1 MFDVDG
7 MHITMTAGDTGAFVM
22 HFSGYEFTQDD
33 VVLFTIKTGS
43 GGVVIEREY
52 QPDAN
57 GDVLVC
63 FFNSETEGYGAGN
76 YLWDIRI
83 VIHAYRDENGRVT
96 NGDQV
101 ITPYEPQQFT
111 LISAVGT
118 V

>member
-7 MHITMTAGDTGAFVM
+7 MHITMTAGDTGAVMM
-22 HFSGYEFTQDD
+22 HFSGYEFTAND
-33 VVLFTIKTGS
+33 VVIFTIKSNNGS
-43 GGVVIEREY
+43 TMIEREY

-63 FFNSETEGYGAGN
+63 FYNSETEGWGAGN
-76 YLWDIRI
+76 YQWDVRI
-83 VIHAYRDENGRVT
+83 VIQAYRDDKGRVV

-101 ITPYEPQQFT
+101 ITPYSPQVFT
-111 LISAVGT
+111 LTSAVGT